1 MGEEVRSEV
10 QTVKCFDLGCRFSL
24 CLLIA
29 VEAKTGCQNCQN
41 WSQNRSQKVGVKIG
55 YQNCVMGIH
64 VRDASWM

>member
-41 WSQNRSQKVGVKIG
+41 WSQNRSQRVVSKFAIKIASWE
-55 YQNCVMGIH
+55 YMCE
-64 VRDASWM
+64 DASWM